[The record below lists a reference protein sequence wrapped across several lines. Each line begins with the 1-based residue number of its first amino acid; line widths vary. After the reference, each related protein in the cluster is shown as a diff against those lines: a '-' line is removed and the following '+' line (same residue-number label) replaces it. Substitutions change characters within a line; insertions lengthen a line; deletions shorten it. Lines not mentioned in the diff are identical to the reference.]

1 MEQTSSPRPSVRATD
16 DRSFL
21 EAEATLEKAGRV
33 EDLIRLYESRG
44 RDVPA
49 PEAARLLGRA
59 ADLALERLRNPARA
73 EELLR
78 RALLLAPEPLPV
90 LRAMKALYEAKQDAA
105 ALADTLERLA
115 SATTGKESA
124 ALLPEGGGPLRD
136 RSCSGG
142 TGRCSACSSP
152 RAPRRTGRPTGGCA
166 SCC

>member
-44 RDVPA
+44 REVPA

-59 ADLALERLRNPARA
+59 AELSLERLRNPARA

-90 LRAMKALYEAKQDAA
+90 LRGLKALYEAKQDAS

-115 SATTGKESA
+115 SATSGKESA
-124 ALLPEGGGPLRD
+124 ALFLKAADLYETKLFRRD
-136 RSCSGG
+136 RAVFCLQQ
-142 TGRCSACSSP
+142 SA
-152 RAPRRTGRPTGGCA
+152 RADPDRATSRRLRQLLL
-166 SCC
+166 